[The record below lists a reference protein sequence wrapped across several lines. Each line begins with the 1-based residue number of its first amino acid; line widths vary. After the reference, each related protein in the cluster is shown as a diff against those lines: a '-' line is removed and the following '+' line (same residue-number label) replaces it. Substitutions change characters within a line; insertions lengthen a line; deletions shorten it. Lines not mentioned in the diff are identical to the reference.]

1 MGRFLYLLVLGGLG
15 ALLVHILT
23 IFLIPRFAENDA
35 WARLP
40 KPVEDGVFTLL
51 QPEEQLASN
60 MRAFDPNFVFGACRF
75 DLTDGPYSL
84 TGGNAPTFWS
94 LSVYSR
100 GGINVFSIND
110 KSLQGNNL
118 DVVIATPLQ
127 ITEMQTDA
135 QPELSSSVFVE
146 FDAVEGFV
154 LLRSYVREEGL
165 LEQTKS
171 FVRSA
176 SCEPL

>member
-1 MGRFLYLLVLGGLG
+1 MGRFLYLLTLGGLG
-15 ALLVHILT
+15 ALLVHLLT

-40 KPVEDGVFTLL
+40 RPEQVGAFTLL
-51 QPEEQLASN
+51 KPEEQLASN

-75 DLTDGPYSL
+75 DLSDGPYSL
-84 TGGNAPTFWS
+84 TGGTAPTFWS
-94 LSVYSR
+94 LSVYNR
-100 GGINVFSIND
+100 GGTNVYSIND

-135 QPELSSSVFVE
+135 PPEFSRSVFVQVE
-146 FDAVEGFV
+146 STEGFV
-154 LLRSYVREEGL
+154 LLRSYVQEEGL
-165 LEQTKS
+165 LEPAKE
-171 FVRSA
+171 FVGSA
-176 SCEPL
+176 RCEPL